1 MFSFR
6 FNTSSFVNEGVL
18 EWQGEHYESTG
29 DLTVWD
35 AFKIGVKGT
44 NAMFLGTG
52 IDMMD
57 KALEKAVA
65 EGVSSPA
72 FIEELDVR
80 VLRNLIKTS
89 KTVHDQVKSISYP

>member
-1 MFSFR
+1 MR
-6 FNTSSFVNEGVL
+6 ALETSL
-18 EWQGEHYESTG
+18 YI
-29 DLTVWD
+29 WD

-57 KALEKAVA
+57 KALEKAVV

-89 KTVHDQVKSISYP
+89 KRSSAAKPDRHGLEDHKVMPNEFLP